1 MLPIRD
7 KNPSHSLPFIVY
19 LLVTANIFA
28 FVYQLSLPEQA
39 LTVFIQNYGLVP
51 ARYPGLLTLVLD
63 PLPWISSMFLHG
75 GFGHLFG
82 NLLYL
87 FIFGDNIEDR
97 LGHRR
102 FIWFYLLCGLCAAI
116 AQFLS
121 DPTSTIPMVG
131 ASGAISGVLG
141 AYLVLFPRAKVV
153 TFWWIIIFIR
163 LVELPAIIYLGLWF
177 LYQLVSGLAETQTG
191 GAGVA
196 FWAHIGGFVAG
207 VVLIKLFTP
216 ARLRR

>member
-7 KNPSHSLPFIVY
+7 KNPSHSIPFIVY

-28 FVYQLSLPEQA
+28 FVYQLSLPERA
-39 LTVFIQNYGLVP
+39 LDLFVQRYGFIP
-51 ARYPGLLTLVLD
+51 ARYLGPSGFLLD
-63 PLPWISSMFLHG
+63 PVPWITSMFLHG
-75 GFGHLFG
+75 GFSHLFG

-87 FIFGDNIEDR
+87 FIFGDNVEDT

-102 FIWFYLLCGLCAAI
+102 FLWFYLTCGLCAAA
-116 AQFLS
+116 AQYLNS
-121 DPTSTIPMVG
+121 PGSLVPMVG

-153 TFWWIIIFIR
+153 TFWWIIFIVR
-163 LVELPAIIYLGLWF
+163 FIEFPAIIYLGLWF
-177 LYQLVSGLAETQTG
+177 LYQLVSGLADTQTG
-191 GAGVA
+191 GGGVA

-216 ARLRR
+216 GSRR